1 MTTVPPSP
9 SQGETAGV
17 SEERWQ
23 VPLWDAINA
32 YVIACGGDPSKYV
45 YGNTSRMK
53 AVAVV
58 NGVVRQQLA
67 EMRGAVQEAVR
78 ILGTGGDRKSDRAVA
93 AYHVLAALAPTSPD
107 PVRSAGEA
115 VPERGKCVS
124 AGCTREALPDAM
136 LCQEHGYAL
145 PSALRGE
152 DCAQPSRGKLA
163 CSRHPELT
171 KDCDGC
177 YEVWRK
183 RMEVLD
189 CAQPERQVIGD
200 NMAEVL
206 DHDQRKQTR
215 ARKVL
220 VIDDAPYNL
229 RHSPPQDD
237 IVAGLRIESE
247 AGRKIATGRG
257 IGMYCGTTEGEMRAH
272 MVSMANAL
280 DRAIA
285 ALGEKGAKRRKERCP
300 HGVHQ
305 DNTCTRCDP

>member
-189 CAQPERQVIGD
+189 CAQPERQGADERCPRCLTGISV
-200 NMAEVL
+200 
-206 DHDQRKQTR
+206 HDGRCVNCGELPESVK
-215 ARKVL
+215 
-220 VIDDAPYNL
+220 P
-229 RHSPPQDD
+229 SPPPTDD
-237 IVAGLRIESE
+237 IVAQHRNGL
-247 AGRKIATGRG
+247 
-257 IGMYCGTTEGEMRAH
+257 IGALTMARAH
-272 MVSMANAL
+272 AQFDDDTIAI

-285 ALGEKGAKRRKERCP
+285 ALKGAKYKQRPIVAENSLP
-300 HGVHQ
+300 SPPLGAS
-305 DNTCTRCDP
+305 